1 LDACNKQISSKS
13 LLGRGWARRAPEE
26 ILLRISYRIVN
37 AQDREK
43 LEAVSF
49 QAVAASRRRL
59 VLPGTTRKL
68 VDV

>member
-1 LDACNKQISSKS
+1 MHATNKFRVNRLSE
-13 LLGRGWARRAPEE
+13 GVGEARPEE

-68 VDV
+68 VDG